1 MEVNFIITC
10 HDKEIYYPY
19 LERIIRSFK
28 IIKPYIALAY
38 NGNKKLHPM
47 GFEPNFITDNKI
59 NGGRGPDNHP
69 SGVTYSD
76 ADMELTVGGY
86 EFLKNNNVQN
96 WVKLSV
102 DSWLIDEDIIIQIL
116 QEMKNKKC
124 AYAGNLWY
132 SKHRFSTDIIFAN
145 TEINN
150 IFEDFKTHGKAFFD
164 FLYEIKSPGGFEE
177 FMKFI
182 GEQYD
187 RLIIMDREPLTPN
200 ITRWGVDKLGWT
212 MKHDLHAN
220 IEFYNNYK
228 PCNYHASLTT
238 LSGSGI
244 PFDLE
249 PNKQHI

>member
-10 HDKEIYYPY
+10 YDKEIYYPY

-38 NGNKKLHPM
+38 NGREKLLPM
-47 GFEPNFITDNKI
+47 GFDPSFITENKI

-69 SGVTYSD
+69 SNVTYSD

-86 EFLKNNNVQN
+86 EYLKNNGVKN

-102 DSWLIDEDIIIQIL
+102 DSWLVDESIIIQIL
-116 QEMKNKKC
+116 EEMKKKKC
-124 AYAGNLWY
+124 AYAGNWWY
-132 SKHRFSTDIIFAN
+132 SLYQLSTDIIFAN
-145 TEINN
+145 TEIHN
-150 IFEDFKTHGKAFFD
+150 IFEDFKTHGTAFFD
-164 FLYEIKSPGGFEE
+164 HLYATKSSGGFEL
-177 FMKFI
+177 FMKWI
-182 GEQYD
+182 AAPYN
-187 RLIIMDREPLTPN
+187 RLIIKDREPLTPD
-200 ITRWGVDKLGWT
+200 ITRWVVDKLGWT
-212 MKHDLHAN
+212 MKHKLQEN

-228 PCNYHASLTT
+228 PCYHQVTFET